1 MNKVKDRRILNEE
14 GLLVFPER
22 EPYDFGTRNIPYSC
36 DYHTG
41 GAMGSKLKELIK
53 EHDNEINKSTSR

>member
-1 MNKVKDRRILNEE
+1 MNKVEDRRVLNEN

-22 EPYDFGTRNIPYSC
+22 EPHYYKNASKPYSC

-41 GAMGSKLKELIK
+41 GDMGKKLREMIK
-53 EHDNEINKSTSR
+53 EHNDETN

>member
-1 MNKVKDRRILNEE
+1 MMERKTVDRRVLNED

-22 EPYDFGTRNIPYSC
+22 EPYDFGKKSKPYSC

-41 GAMGSKLKELIK
+41 GDMGEELRRAIK
-53 EHDNEINKSTSR
+53 EANEQYQ

>member
-1 MNKVKDRRILNEE
+1 MIKVKDRRVLNED

-22 EPYDFGTRNIPYSC
+22 EPYDFGKKNKPYSC

-41 GAMGSKLKELIK
+41 GTMGAKLRELTK
-53 EHDNEINKSTSR
+53 EHNNENDKSTGR